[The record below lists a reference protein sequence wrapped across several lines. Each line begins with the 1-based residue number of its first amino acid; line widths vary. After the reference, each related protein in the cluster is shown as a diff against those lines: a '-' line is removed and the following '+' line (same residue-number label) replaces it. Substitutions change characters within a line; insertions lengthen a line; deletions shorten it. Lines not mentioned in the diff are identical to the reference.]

1 MFFDRSCTNKDKN
14 YFKKKKK
21 NLQQFFER
29 SCWTRINIPKHER
42 SRDNTPEN
50 SSWSNYASS
59 SSSPRSNRWISF
71 QFSSTRY
78 SSYAALEMETYYLPG
93 EIRPFPDHV
102 NYGNCGLLARANSPK
117 SALCP
122 PDSRVV
128 LLVLNPLWT
137 WPPATRIVARRVST
151 FLGLVSFCYCS
162 IITNDSNNSRHND
175 LKLTRSSRVNK
186 YRENCKFRK
195 FLKVFKFLISLQNKF
210 LIFE

>member
-1 MFFDRSCTNKDKN
+1 MRWTLFFDRSRTNKNIKITL
-14 YFKKKKK
+14 KKKKK
-21 NLQQFFER
+21 EFATIFWTIIETCRTKHPQTRAIKRQYTGEFFVIELR
-29 SCWTRINIPKHER
+29 LLP
-42 SRDNTPEN
+42 
-50 SSWSNYASS
+50 
-59 SSSPRSNRWISF
+59 PRSNRWISF

-102 NYGNCGLLARANSPK
+102 NYGNCRLLARANSPK

-151 FLGLVSFCYCS
+151 FLGLISFCYCS
-162 IITNDSNNSRHND
+162 IITNDSNNSCPND
-175 LKLTRSSRVNK
+175 LKLTIVVLII
-186 YRENCKFRK
+186 YRENCK
-195 FLKVFKFLISLQNKF
+195 
-210 LIFE
+210 